1 MNPNKKAFAK
11 PPSEI
16 IRSKQGRSAIQY
28 NFPSDIAHHGMLLNF
43 EEYKFKDSA
52 GTMGVEMSLTDSIL
66 LPVPKE
72 LKQTYSTTYAE
83 GELGALVGYLADKAG
98 SGSMADFE
106 ANIQAAGMEAMGTA
120 QEGMDKN
127 VAAMAGKGL
136 AAAAKMSTSAIA
148 RKLPAGVGDAVT
160 AVTGLQTN
168 PFAAAILKGVP
179 LRKHTF
185 NWALSPRNKGE
196 NETLIN
202 IVNVLRKNMLPSLQ
216 DTTTDASS
224 GGNFFMKYPDL
235 LNVAIL
241 GDPKTMHAYKPAVI
255 TEFTF
260 DNSNSGDPSFFT
272 DGSPVFYDMTLSIM
286 ETDIV
291 TQEDIEQL
299 ISQVN

>member
-1 MNPNKKAFAK
+1 MNPNKKSFAK

-16 IRSKQGRSAIQY
+16 IRAKHKNVADQLA
-28 NFPSDIAHHGMLLNF
+28 FPSDIGMHGMLLNF
-43 EEYKFKDSA
+43 EEYSFRDSDA
-52 GTMGVEMSLTDSIL
+52 NFGLAMNLTHSIL

-83 GELGALVGYLADKAG
+83 GELGSLVGYLADKAG
-98 SGSMADFE
+98 SGSAADFV
-106 ANIQAAGMEAMGTA
+106 ANLKAAGVEGTEAVT
-120 QEGMDKN
+120 EGD
-127 VAAMAGKGL
+127 ADIADIAGKGL
-136 AAAAKMSTSAIA
+136 AAAAKMSTSAIV
-148 RKLPAGVGDAVT
+148 RKLPAGIGDAVT

-196 NETLIN
+196 NETLMK
-202 IVNVLRKNMLPSLQ
+202 IVNTLRKKMLPNLQ
-216 DTTTDASS
+216 DISTKDTA

-235 LNVAIL
+235 LNVAVL
-241 GDPKTMHAYKPAVI
+241 GDPKSMHVFKPAVI

-291 TQEDIEQL
+291 TQEDIAQL
-299 ISQVN
+299 EGTVK